1 MTPEDLMHQCEACRD
16 KHAACFADVEH
27 RLTILEVT
35 LWGQG
40 GGNGI
45 KGALAELTRKMD
57 LLLRFFWIATTVPLI
72 VAAVV
77 AVLQFLGKL

>member
-1 MTPEDLMHQCEACRD
+1 MTPDEIMRQCEACRD

-45 KGALAELTRKMD
+45 KAVITNVASTGNISVKTTAAGTISGGANNGPIESR
-57 LLLRFFWIATTVPLI
+57 
-72 VAAVV
+72 
-77 AVLQFLGKL
+77 